1 MFRRTPG
8 RSAPVLGSVRPIPRG
23 SELLVESAIA
33 DLFEKKGHEFV
44 DLDVAAYLLDTQEPV
59 MSARLR
65 ALYRLRGPA

>member
-1 MFRRTPG
+1 MEAWLHLQTE
-8 RSAPVLGSVRPIPRG
+8 SQNYRPIPRNG
-23 SELLVESAIA
+23 ELLVESAIA

-65 ALYRLRGPA
+65 AIYQLRGR